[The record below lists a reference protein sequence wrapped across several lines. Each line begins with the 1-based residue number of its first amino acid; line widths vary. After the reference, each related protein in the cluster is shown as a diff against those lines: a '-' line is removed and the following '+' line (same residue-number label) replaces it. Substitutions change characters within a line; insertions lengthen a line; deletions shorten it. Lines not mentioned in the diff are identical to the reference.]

1 VILKGFRK
9 GLEGS
14 SSDVIEVLTSH
25 LSGRPEEKNEELF
38 RIVSVLTEIQ
48 PEHFQS
54 MSQEHYSAAKSF
66 STLKRSSVAMIV
78 ISVEW

>member
-14 SSDVIEVLTSH
+14 SSDLIEVLTSY

-38 RIVSVLTEIQ
+38 RIASVLTEVQ
-48 PEHFQS
+48 TEHFQS
-54 MSQEHYSAAKSF
+54 MSQEHYSSAKSF
-66 STLKRSSVAMIV
+66 STLRDPL
-78 ISVEW
+78 